1 MSHRLVRPLLALL
14 GCGLLVLA
22 LSECGSSE
30 NPQAL
35 LRQTFGGT
43 HRADSGKLTF
53 DASLKGGQTPASI
66 HLTGPFQRQGKGQVP
81 KFQLAVSIVARG
93 QTINAGATSTG
104 GAAFLNFMGGDFA
117 VPADRF
123 AQFQQRYAQST
134 SSSAPSQKT
143 IFSRLGV
150 DPVKW
155 LRDPQ
160 VVGDA
165 DVSGA
170 STTHITAGVDLNA
183 LVDDL
188 AKVFGRAGQLGL
200 PNTGQLP
207 QITPA
212 QKSKLV
218 SAVRNPTVDI
228 FTGKDDK
235 TLRRF
240 VINLHLQLPGGQ
252 LGPNGA
258 DASILL
264 ELADLN
270 KPQTVT
276 APANPRPLSDLSGSL
291 GGLGGTL
298 GGGGSGGGGASPSTP
313 GGGGGGGSGAA
324 PPNIQRYSRC
334 IQQAGNDTA
343 KRQQCVALLG
353 GK

>member
-1 MSHRLVRPLLALL
+1 VSHRLVRPLLALL
-14 GCGLLVLA
+14 ASGLLVLV

-30 NPQAL
+30 DPQAL

-150 DPVKW
+150 DPIKW
-155 LRDPQ
+155 LRDPK
-160 VVGDA
+160 VVGDE

-188 AKVFGRAGQLGL
+188 GKVFGRAGQLGL

-212 QKSKLV
+212 QKSKIV
-218 SAVRNPTVDI
+218 SAVRNPRVDV

-252 LGPNGA
+252 LGPSGA

-298 GGGGSGGGGASPSTP
+298 GGGGGASPSAP
-313 GGGGGGGSGAA
+313 GGGSGGGSGTS

-334 IQQAGNDTA
+334 IQQAGNDPA

>member
-14 GCGLLVLA
+14 ASGLLVLV

-30 NPQAL
+30 DPQAL

-150 DPVKW
+150 DPIKW
-155 LRDPQ
+155 LRDPK
-160 VVGDA
+160 VVGDE

-188 AKVFGRAGQLGL
+188 GKVFGRAGQLGL

-212 QKSKLV
+212 QKSKIV
-218 SAVRNPTVDI
+218 SAVRNPRVDV

-252 LGPNGA
+252 LGPSGA

-276 APANPRPLSDLSGSL
+276 APAKPRPLSDLSGSL

-298 GGGGSGGGGASPSTP
+298 GGGGGASPSAP
-313 GGGGGGGSGAA
+313 GGGSGGGSGTS

-334 IQQAGNDTA
+334 IQQAGNDPA

>member
-14 GCGLLVLA
+14 ASGLLVLV

-30 NPQAL
+30 DPQAL

-150 DPVKW
+150 DPIKW
-155 LRDPQ
+155 LRDPK
-160 VVGDA
+160 VVGDE

-188 AKVFGRAGQLGL
+188 GKVFGRAGQLGL

-212 QKSKLV
+212 QKSKIV
-218 SAVRNPTVDI
+218 SAVRNPRVDV

-252 LGPNGA
+252 LGPSGA

-298 GGGGSGGGGASPSTP
+298 GGGGGASPSAP
-313 GGGGGGGSGAA
+313 GGGSGGGSGTS

-334 IQQAGNDTA
+334 IQQAGNDPA

>member
-1 MSHRLVRPLLALL
+1 MSHRLVRPFLALL
-14 GCGLLVLA
+14 GSGLLVLA
-22 LSECGSSE
+22 LGACGKSQD
-30 NPQAL
+30 PQAL
-35 LRQTFGGT
+35 LRETFSGT

-188 AKVFGRAGQLGL
+188 AKIFGRAGQLGL